1 MNCPNCNQPL
11 EKDSFFCKNCGKW
24 IVRNEG
30 EKTENREPSAPRP
43 RRKPS
48 RRRIRRRN
56 TMLVILALVLI
67 LGVVAIY
74 SLALAPTLGNQPDA
88 TDQSDPE
95 NPDNAD
101 QTNQPDEAVDPQPTD
116 TPDATPDPQPTDDPD
131 DTSDSQPEDKPD
143 ETVNPQPAETP
154 GSTTN
159 PQPSEQ
165 PETPNSSATAVYL
178 LPSDTRTIT
187 EADLEGMTQEQVA
200 LARNEIY
207 ARHGRTFRNED
218 YNNYFRAQ
226 SWYTPDPN
234 YSDATVNLSA
244 LEKSNAEV
252 ILSYEKSK
260 GWK

>member
-88 TDQSDPE
+88 IDQSDPA

-101 QTNQPDEAVDPQPTD
+101 QTNQ
-116 TPDATPDPQPTDDPD
+116 
-131 DTSDSQPEDKPD
+131 PD

-154 GSTTN
+154 GSTTNPQPAETPSNPTN

-226 SWYTPDPN
+226 RWYTPDPI
-234 YSDATVNLSA
+234 YSDETVNLSE
-244 LEKSNAEV
+244 LEKSNAEF